1 MKKRILLLAL
11 AAMMLVSSCG
21 KPKDNLDAQNNL
33 YAVEPEEE
41 VDPYYAEMKEK
52 EHVRPIAVMIDN
64 DSEKPA
70 HKLGWKTHIWY
81 MKLWWRDSPPA
92 LWLYL
97 KTMAWKKSA
106 LFALRAITF

>member
-41 VDPYYAEMKEK
+41 VDPFYAEMKEK
-52 EHVRPIAVMIDN
+52 EHMRPIAVMIDN
-64 DSEKPA
+64 DSEKARPQIGLENA
-70 HKLGWKTHIWY
+70 
-81 MKLWWRDSPPA
+81 
-92 LWLYL
+92 YL
-97 KTMAWKKSA
+97 VYEIVVEGQSTRFMA
-106 LFALRAITF
+106 LFKDYGLE

>member
-21 KPKDNLDAQNNL
+21 KPKDNPDAQNNL

-41 VDPYYAEMKEK
+41 VDPFYAEMKEK

-64 DSEKPA
+64 DSEKARPQ
-70 HKLGWKTHIWY
+70 LGWKIHIWY

-92 LWLYL
+92 LWLCL

-106 LFALRAITF
+106 PSALRAITF